1 MITSRRIRDSRSVTM
16 NPLRFKQPSRLPSF
30 GETGIEN
37 EQVLTLVFESI
48 GWDIR
53 TICAVASVSRRFCAI
68 VRRVLWRLLCVRR
81 APGMAAALSGSD
93 AGGRIDGGWQALAKL
108 MFFCGGGESTRWP
121 GHFASES
128 RFSKT
133 SGRFFLPKN
142 CRGDLLYVSDPCEH
156 EAVGGGGGGDE
167 HLGVFRGVFRE
178 FMRSKTRQCL
188 VRRQAELEEKVRCP
202 YCGGRVWSMKAARL
216 VPKSAARRLGSRDGG
231 LEFYVCVN
239 GHLHG
244 TCWLIPLS
252 SDEEEEEERGFNGEE
267 DDDDDG
273 YDFFTAVRSDQ
284 AVVGDE

>member
-1 MITSRRIRDSRSVTM
+1 MIFSRRVDYPSVPMMNSSR
-16 NPLRFKQPSRLPSF
+16 PLRFKQPSRLPSF

-48 GWDIR
+48 SWDIH
-53 TICAVASVSRRFCAI
+53 TICAVASVSRRFWAI
-68 VRRVLWRLLCVRR
+68 ARRVLWRSLCVHR

-93 AGGRIDGGWQALAKL
+93 PSGRIDGGWQALAKL

-156 EAVGGGGGGDE
+156 EAVGGGGEE

-252 SDEEEEEERGFNGEE
+252 SDEEERDFDGEE
-267 DDDDDG
+267 DDDSDDFLRG
-273 YDFFTAVRSDQ
+273 
-284 AVVGDE
+284 

>member
-1 MITSRRIRDSRSVTM
+1 MIFSRRIDSPSVPM
-16 NPLRFKQPSRLPSF
+16 NSLRFKQPSRLPSF
-30 GETGIEN
+30 GDSGIEN

-48 GWDIR
+48 SWDIH

-68 VRRVLWRLLCVRR
+68 ARRVLWRLLCVHR

-93 AGGRIDGGWQALAKL
+93 PSGRIDGGWQALAKL
-108 MFFCGGGESTRWP
+108 MFFCGGGESTRSP

-142 CRGDLLYVSDPCEH
+142 CRGDLLYMSDPCEH
-156 EAVGGGGGGDE
+156 HAVGGGGDE

-231 LEFYVCVN
+231 MEFFVCVN

-252 SDEEEEEERGFNGEE
+252 SDEEERGFDGE
-267 DDDDDG
+267 DDDSDD
-273 YDFFTAVRSDQ
+273 F
-284 AVVGDE
+284 

>member
-1 MITSRRIRDSRSVTM
+1 MMNSSR
-16 NPLRFKQPSRLPSF
+16 PLRFKQPSRLPSF

-48 GWDIR
+48 SWDIH
-53 TICAVASVSRRFCAI
+53 TICAVASVSRRSEREN
-68 VRRVLWRLLCVRR
+68 RR
-81 APGMAAALSGSD
+81 
-93 AGGRIDGGWQALAKL
+93 GWQALAKL
-108 MFFCGGGESTRWP
+108 MFFCGGGESTRSP

-133 SGRFFLPKN
+133 SGKFFLPKN

-156 EAVGGGGGGDE
+156 EAVGGGGE
-167 HLGVFRGVFRE
+167 ENLGVFRGVFRE

-202 YCGGRVWSMKAARL
+202 YCGGRVSMKAARL

-244 TCWLIPLS
+244 TCWLIPL
-252 SDEEEEEERGFNGEE
+252 
-267 DDDDDG
+267 
-273 YDFFTAVRSDQ
+273 
-284 AVVGDE
+284 VG